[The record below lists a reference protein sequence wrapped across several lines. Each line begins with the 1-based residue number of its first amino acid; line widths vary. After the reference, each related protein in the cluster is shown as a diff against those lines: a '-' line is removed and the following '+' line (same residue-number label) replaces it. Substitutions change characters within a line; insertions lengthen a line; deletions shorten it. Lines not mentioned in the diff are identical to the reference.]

1 MSLPAITR
9 EWIRPANTFL
19 FPANLALG
27 DNGGSLP
34 QLFNTH
40 LAIINRSSFA
50 QTPGNSYNQAVRRAL
65 PTSSKIVDHAR
76 RYFRDSAVTAIEED
90 EGFRV
95 DLRPASDIFQGE
107 WHSRGLWS
115 VWWWANSED
124 KARAIITR
132 WREKPKDGQETSQ
145 LPLPHSASNESW

>member
-1 MSLPAITR
+1 MSLPANTG

-27 DNGGSLP
+27 DNGVHLSR
-34 QLFNTH
+34 LFNTH

-50 QTPGNSYNQAVRRAL
+50 QTLGDSYNQAGRRPL
-65 PTSSKIVDHAR
+65 RTSSKIVDHAR
-76 RYFRDSAVTAIEED
+76 RYFHDSAVAAIEDD
-90 EGFRV
+90 EEFREG
-95 DLRPASDIFQGE
+95 LRPASDIFQDE

-132 WREKPKDGQETSQ
+132 WREKPKDGQEASQ
-145 LPLPHSASNESW
+145 LPHPHPGFNDS